1 MLKSLGV
8 NLKAF
13 YFRFKAQPIREE
25 EDCNKLTINCE
36 IYNMLLFMTKST
48 INTSSCCLWYAEIYL
63 MTPFMIYKFCFLS
76 EASCPPC

>member
-13 YFRFKAQPIREE
+13 YFRFKVQHIREE
-25 EDCNKLTINCE
+25 EDCNKLKINCE

-48 INTSSCCLWYAEIYL
+48 INTSSCCLWYTGMYL
-63 MTPFMIYKFCFLS
+63 MIPLWFTNFVS
-76 EASCPPC
+76 